1 MVNWDGNV
9 VGTHVPFAVR
19 ELGVGQCD
27 ELGVSP
33 ALFLLKFVCSNEVF
47 GSFTLRV
54 SQRSSWAAG
63 SVFEIAVGLTVEVSK
78 SVEILG
84 DCFEMVRRHR
94 GLLRVP
100 TRVR

>member
-1 MVNWDGNV
+1 
-9 VGTHVPFAVR
+9 
-19 ELGVGQCD
+19 
-27 ELGVSP
+27 
-33 ALFLLKFVCSNEVF
+33 
-47 GSFTLRV
+47 
-54 SQRSSWAAG
+54 
-63 SVFEIAVGLTVEVSK
+63 VFEIAVGLTVEVSK